1 MNREKKLKTDNLYTT
16 AIKNYLV
23 EYEKQWGWKFS
34 LCDEYDRKTIYKFF
48 LINYGLS
55 ENKTKKYL
63 RKVLTNK

>member
-1 MNREKKLKTDNLYTT
+1 MNREKKIKLDNLYTT

-23 EYEKQWGWKFS
+23 DYEKRWGFKFS
-34 LCDEYDRKTIYKFF
+34 LYDAYDKKTIYKYF

-63 RKVLTNK
+63 KKVLTNS